1 MAEGQWLQ
9 LISLLAVLALVG
21 PGAYAMYRKHGNALP
36 NIAIWLAL
44 ALGAAL
50 LYLLFESN

>member
-1 MAEGQWLQ
+1 MVEWQWQQ
-9 LISLLAVLALVG
+9 LIYLLAFLALVG
-21 PGAYAMYRKHGNALP
+21 PGAYALYRKHGNALP

-50 LYLLFESN
+50 LYLLFGTR